1 MINGSIHKT
10 TFKALDPAHQGA
22 SKQDMKRGDIFR
34 MSMISFFAW
43 AGAPAVTTPLPLVC
57 ELTSEESSAVKIRL
71 TERTTGSLKGELIQ
85 NDRVLG
91 VFQSGK
97 PKRGKDPWWSFQQ
110 GNQSSKG
117 ISVFFKDTELWNPY
131 RRSPRPQDSNRVLFA
146 GLAPELWNWTTA
158 QKRHAFRDNSDL
170 LKAAGGIWSIS
181 SQCVGGR
188 TVDG

>member
-1 MINGSIHKT
+1 
-10 TFKALDPAHQGA
+10 
-22 SKQDMKRGDIFR
+22 MKSGDI
-34 MSMISFFAW
+34 STKILIPSLLW
-43 AGAPAVTTPLPLVC
+43 AVAPATAIPLPLVC

-85 NDRVLG
+85 NNKRLG

-110 GNQSSKG
+110 DNHSSTG

-131 RRSPRPQDSNRVLFA
+131 RRLPRPQDSNRVLFA
-146 GLAPELWNWTTA
+146 GLAPALWNWTTP
-158 QKRHAFRDNSDL
+158 QKRHVFRDNSEL
-170 LKAAGGIWSIS
+170 LKAAGGLWSIS

-188 TVDG
+188 IVDG

>member
-10 TFKALDPAHQGA
+10 TFKALDPAPQGA
-22 SKQDMKRGDIFR
+22 SRQDMKRGDIFR

-57 ELTSEESSAVKIRL
+57 ELTSEESSLVKIRL

-181 SQCVGGR
+181 SQCIGGR

>member
-1 MINGSIHKT
+1 
-10 TFKALDPAHQGA
+10 
-22 SKQDMKRGDIFR
+22 MKRGDISR
-34 MSMISFFAW
+34 KTLIPCLLW
-43 AGAPAVTTPLPLVC
+43 AAAPATAIPLPLVC

-71 TERTTGSLKGELIQ
+71 TERTTVSLKGELIQ
-85 NDRVLG
+85 NDKRLG

-110 GNQSSKG
+110 DNHSSTG

-146 GLAPELWNWTTA
+146 GLGPALWNWTET
-158 QKRHAFRDNSDL
+158 QKRHVFRDNSDL
-170 LKAAGGIWSIS
+170 LKAAGGLWSIS

-188 TVDG
+188 IVDG